1 MWLSAELD
9 RMVSQNVG
17 GSDRLIRAVLAVG
30 FSILALRALTN
41 RKPLTAVVAGL
52 SAIGFGFNATTCFC
66 GLNEALG
73 VDTSSD

>member
-1 MWLSAELD
+1 
-9 RMVSQNVG
+9 MVSQNVG
-17 GSDRLIRAVLAVG
+17 GSDRLVRAVLAVG

-52 SAIGFGFNATTCFC
+52 SALGFGFNATTCFC

-73 VDTSSD
+73 VDTATD